1 MRVSPAGTG
10 RPWRTDA
17 VLGLQARLTDRDE
30 TLLGWLAD
38 HHVLTTPQITR
49 ALFGSTGFAQ
59 RRLLTLHRAGL
70 IDRFRPLRP
79 GGGAYPWH
87 YVLAHL
93 GALHVAAVRDQSPP
107 RPAATADRIRRIAT
121 SRTLDHRLGVNGFF
135 TDLAGHARTHPGT
148 RLERWW
154 SEAQCA
160 APGAFA
166 PGLISPI
173 RPDGHGIWT
182 ETDSDG
188 RPRRLAFFLVLK
200 RSLVL
205 DGELVALDERG
216 RPSFGRLQERMHVR
230 DPAAVRRL
238 AGRVPVF
245 YYVFDLL
252 RLDDRPL
259 LQLPYTER
267 RALLDDL
274 ELDAA
279 TWRLPPS
286 FPGPATDVMAAS
298 AQHGLEGIV
307 AKRRASTYRPGQRS
321 PDWRKVKHQR
331 MQEVVIAGWR
341 PGRGRRAGGIGSLI
355 LGVPDKHGDLQHAG
369 GVGTGFTDRM
379 LHQIAERLAPL
390 RQDASPFPTPFPR
403 AETRD
408 AIWVRPDLVGE
419 VAYTEWTG
427 DGHLRHPSWRGL
439 RPDKDPRQVH
449 RE

>member
-1 MRVSPAGTG
+1 MPLGSQPDEASSSGGASGGASEGASRGADRGASRTAPPNPPPPAPNSPAQAANGGTGRGPERPLRVSPAGTG

-182 ETDSDG
+182 ETGD
-188 RPRRLAFFLVLK
+188 
-200 RSLVL
+200 
-205 DGELVALDERG
+205 
-216 RPSFGRLQERMHVR
+216 
-230 DPAAVRRL
+230 
-238 AGRVPVF
+238 
-245 YYVFDLL
+245 
-252 RLDDRPL
+252 
-259 LQLPYTER
+259 
-267 RALLDDL
+267 
-274 ELDAA
+274 
-279 TWRLPPS
+279 
-286 FPGPATDVMAAS
+286 
-298 AQHGLEGIV
+298 
-307 AKRRASTYRPGQRS
+307 RRASRAAWRSSSNTTPAPRPTTSCRRS
-321 PDWRKVKHQR
+321 WPDTPPTSPVAVLPGPSCSSCTHVTARSTFR
-331 MQEVVIAGWR
+331 RTFTAPTTARSLWR
-341 PGRGRRAGGIGSLI
+341 PWNA
-355 LGVPDKHGDLQHAG
+355 
-369 GVGTGFTDRM
+369 
-379 LHQIAERLAPL
+379 
-390 RQDASPFPTPFPR
+390 
-403 AETRD
+403 
-408 AIWVRPDLVGE
+408 
-419 VAYTEWTG
+419 
-427 DGHLRHPSWRGL
+427 
-439 RPDKDPRQVH
+439 
-449 RE
+449 

>member
-1 MRVSPAGTG
+1 MLAIPGELPAAIEDARWAYEMKWDGVRAIGYVQDGTTRLLSRNDLDVSVSYPEVLDS
-10 RPWRTDA
+10 PEA
-17 VLGLQARLTDRDE
+17 VLQ
-30 TLLGWLAD
+30 
-38 HHVLTTPQITR
+38 
-49 ALFGSTGFAQ
+49 
-59 RRLLTLHRAGL
+59 
-70 IDRFRPLRP
+70 
-79 GGGAYPWH
+79 
-87 YVLAHL
+87 
-93 GALHVAAVRDQSPP
+93 
-107 RPAATADRIRRIAT
+107 
-121 SRTLDHRLGVNGFF
+121 
-135 TDLAGHARTHPGT
+135 
-148 RLERWW
+148 
-154 SEAQCA
+154 
-160 APGAFA
+160 
-166 PGLISPI
+166 
-173 RPDGHGIWT
+173 
-182 ETDSDG
+182 
-188 RPRRLAFFLVLK
+188 

-267 RALLDDL
+267 RGLLDDL
-274 ELDAA
+274 ELDTT
-279 TWRLPPS
+279 TWRVPPS
-286 FPGPATDVMAAS
+286 FPGPAADVMAAS
-298 AQHGLEGIV
+298 EQHGLEGIV
-307 AKRRASTYRPGQRS
+307 AKRRASVYRPGQRS

-355 LGVPDKHGDLQHAG
+355 LGVPDERGDLQHVG

-379 LHQIAERLAPL
+379 LDQLAERLGPL
-390 RQDASPFPTPFPR
+390 RQDASPFPTALPR

-419 VAYTEWTG
+419 VAYTEWTA

-439 RPDKDPRQVH
+439 RPDKDSRAVRIERPTYGP
-449 RE
+449 